1 MKAILRPAVL
11 LITLLMASF
20 TACGATNMTIKMT
33 GLDGKQHSLDEYIGK
48 GKWVIVN
55 FWGTACPPCV
65 EEIPELIGFHDANS
79 KHTAMVVGVAV
90 DFPSFG
96 LADKDG
102 VRTFVDDNLVSYP
115 ILLGSGDI
123 IKSITGDT
131 LWGIPASY
139 VYQPDGKI
147 AIKHVG
153 TLTQDM
159 LEKFIANY
167 KPK

>member
-1 MKAILRPAVL
+1 MKQILQAVIL
-11 LITLLMASF
+11 LFTLIIVSFAAQSSTTMA
-20 TACGATNMTIKMT
+20 

-48 GKWVIVN
+48 GKWVVVN
-55 FWGTACPPCV
+55 FWGTRCPPCV

-79 KHTAMVVGVAV
+79 SKTAMVVGVAV
-90 DFPSFG
+90 DFPTFG
-96 LADKDG
+96 MADKDG
-102 VRTFVDDNLVSYP
+102 VATFVDDNLVSYP
-115 ILLGSGDI
+115 ILLASGDI

-153 TLTQDM
+153 TLTQNM
-159 LEKFIANY
+159 LEQFIANY
-167 KPK
+167 PQK

>member
-1 MKAILRPAVL
+1 MKSFLRSAVL
-11 LITLLMASF
+11 FTSLLMTSF
-20 TACGATNMTIKMT
+20 TTFGATNMTTKLM

-79 KHTAMVVGVAV
+79 KHAAMVVGVAV
-90 DFPSFG
+90 DFPSFA
-96 LADKDG
+96 LADKG
-102 VRTFVDDNLVSYP
+102 SVQTFVDDNLISYP
-115 ILLGSGDI
+115 VLLGSGDL
-123 IKSITGDT
+123 IKAITGDP

-139 VYQPDGKI
+139 VYQPDGKL

>member
-1 MKAILRPAVL
+1 MKLLLRPVVL
-11 LITLLMASF
+11 FTLLAI
-20 TACGATNMTIKMT
+20 TIAAHSAEIAK
-33 GLDGKQHSLDEYIGK
+33 LDADSLKQYIGK
-48 GKWVIVN
+48 GKWVVVN
-55 FWGTACPPCV
+55 FWGTRCPPCI
-65 EEIPELIGFHDANS
+65 EEIPELIGFHDANAD
-79 KHTAMVVGVAV
+79 KNAMVVGVAV

-96 LADKDG
+96 MADRKD
-102 VRTFVDDNLVSYP
+102 VETFVDENLISYP
-115 ILLGSGDI
+115 ILLGSGELV
-123 IKSITGDT
+123 KSITGDT

-159 LEKFIANY
+159 LEQFISHY